1 MSGHH
6 IVELQTN
13 IKTFLTLV
21 VLTIVTV
28 LTAKYVHIGDMNL
41 VLAMFIASVKAC
53 VVLLWFMHLKYDG
66 FVNRTIALCG
76 VGFLALLILISYI
89 DMATR

>member
-28 LTAKYVHIGDMNL
+28 LTAKFVHIGDFNL

-66 FVNRTIALCG
+66 LVNRTIALCG